1 MHWGISTFKSEA
13 TVISQ
18 NWATCLSG
26 GVWVILLNLRVL
38 FLNEGIPEQEVDRC
52 NEGRLRSCQFAGWAI
67 FGSKEPVEVIWV
79 SDMGSSWVKCYGQ
92 VPPEVED
99 KLWGTPRTC
108 WRDYISQLAWEHLCS
123 PDKPKEADGDKVVW
137 ASLVRLLFPWRSFR

>member
-1 MHWGISTFKSEA
+1 M
-13 TVISQ
+13 
-18 NWATCLSG
+18 
-26 GVWVILLNLRVL
+26 
-38 FLNEGIPEQEVDRC
+38 
-52 NEGRLRSCQFAGWAI
+52 
-67 FGSKEPVEVIWV
+67 IWV

-108 WRDYISQLAWEHLCS
+108 WRDDISRLAWEHLCS

-137 ASLVRLLFPWRSFR
+137 ASLVRLLFP